1 MVTSATLAFDREG
14 RGLPAAELRLVT
26 VVCAAHFMSHFLQLV
41 LPPLFPLLRTE
52 LGVSYAG
59 LGVLMTLFY
68 ATSAIGQTVSG
79 FLVDRF
85 GARRILLGG
94 LGLFATALALAGF
107 SVSYWTLM
115 PAMLLAGA
123 GNSVFHPADYS
134 IFNAAVHPR
143 RLGRAYSAHSMSGS
157 VGWALSPLVTGGLT
171 LAFGWRPALV
181 VVGALGLAAA
191 IALGQLRVLSDLPR
205 PHQAHRL
212 GAAGGV
218 LADVRFLAAA
228 PILMAFA
235 YFILLA
241 SSLSAMQTFSVSALV
256 AIYAVPLTLASGALT
271 AYLLGNAGGILIG
284 GILADNVGRHHLV
297 AGGGMALAAAG
308 ALFIGHALATPLLL
322 APLMAL
328 VGFAKGVTGPSRD
341 LLVRSAT
348 PPGASGK
355 VFGFVYSGL
364 DLGALAMP
372 PVYGWLMD
380 RGEPQA
386 VFLVS
391 AMLMIATI
399 LTVFEVRRQ
408 GAPAQART

>member
-1 MVTSATLAFDREG
+1 MVCVG
-14 RGLPAAELRLVT
+14 
-26 VVCAAHFMSHFLQLV
+26 HFMSHFLQLV
-41 LPPLFPLLRTE
+41 LPPLFPLLRAE
-52 LGVSYAG
+52 LGVSYAA

-68 ATSAIGQTVSG
+68 TASAIGQTVSG

-94 LGLFATALALAGF
+94 LGLFATAIALAGF

-115 PAMLLAGA
+115 PVMLLAGI

-157 VGWALSPLVTGGLT
+157 VGWALSPLVTGALT
-171 LAFGWRPALV
+171 LAFGWRTALV
-181 VVGALGLAAA
+181 VLGIFGLAAA
-191 IALGQLRVLSDLPR
+191 VALGRLRVLSELSR
-205 PHQAHRL
+205 PHQARSL
-212 GAAGGV
+212 GGAGGV
-218 LADVRFLAAA
+218 LSDIRFLVTA

-235 YFILLA
+235 YFILLS

-256 AIYAVPLTLASGALT
+256 AIYAVPLALASGALT

-364 DLGALAMP
+364 DLGALGMP

-380 RGEPQA
+380 RGEPRA

-408 GAPAQART
+408 GAPAQARA

>member
-1 MVTSATLAFDREG
+1 
-14 RGLPAAELRLVT
+14 
-26 VVCAAHFMSHFLQLV
+26 
-41 LPPLFPLLRTE
+41 
-52 LGVSYAG
+52 
-59 LGVLMTLFY
+59 
-68 ATSAIGQTVSG
+68 
-79 FLVDRF
+79 
-85 GARRILLGG
+85 
-94 LGLFATALALAGF
+94 
-107 SVSYWTLM
+107 
-115 PAMLLAGA
+115 
-123 GNSVFHPADYS
+123 
-134 IFNAAVHPR
+134 
-143 RLGRAYSAHSMSGS
+143 
-157 VGWALSPLVTGGLT
+157 
-171 LAFGWRPALV
+171 
-181 VVGALGLAAA
+181 
-191 IALGQLRVLSDLPR
+191 
-205 PHQAHRL
+205 
-212 GAAGGV
+212 
-218 LADVRFLAAA
+218 
-228 PILMAFA
+228 MAFA

-284 GILADNVGRHHLV
+284 GILADNVGRHHFV